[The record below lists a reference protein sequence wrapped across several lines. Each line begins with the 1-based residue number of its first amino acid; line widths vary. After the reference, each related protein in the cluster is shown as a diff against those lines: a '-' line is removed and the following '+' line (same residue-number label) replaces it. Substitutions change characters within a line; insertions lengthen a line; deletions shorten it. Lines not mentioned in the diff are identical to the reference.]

1 MFCGQMMLM
10 PAYPCVMLMEGISP
24 PESVTVS
31 NTRGTVKPGTR
42 VREAKGVVVMAM
54 EPWYHAVVN
63 WFSRSGR
70 MVQFSDAL
78 LVYMMCACSEAATVG
93 MGLEANSPKGL
104 ESRVL
109 SML

>member
-54 EPWYHAVVN
+54 EPWYHAVVD
-63 WFSRSGR
+63 WFRRSGR
-70 MVQFSDAL
+70 MGPFSAAL
-78 LVYMMCACSEAATVG
+78 VVCLMGAGPAAATGG